1 MTRWWAVAGLA
12 GVVLLALLSLSRASQ
27 AAITDGD
34 EPRRRDGTDGLRA
47 PERAPV
53 DRRPRRAP
61 AVVDRNASGK
71 RPEASTVGRTTGLDA
86 PERAPALSDPAPGT
100 TGAVPD
106 AAAPS
111 TWALLVNVALTQGLF
126 LVVLAGGL
134 ALFGVRPA
142 DVGLGPTTRLHVA
155 AGVAL
160 GAALYLASEAGGL
173 AADRVGLGHDRRL
186 RELLAPESPGGWAVL
201 LLFVLPVIAGFEELL
216 FRGVLIGALAAGF
229 PVSPWL
235 LAAVSSVAFG
245 AGHGAQGW
253 AGVVVTW
260 ALGFVLAAGFVLTD
274 SLVAVVVAHYLVN
287 ALEFVV
293 HEGFDIEWRGE

>member
-27 AAITDGD
+27 TAITDGR
-34 EPRRRDGTDGLRA
+34 EPRRRDGAASARV

-53 DRRPRRAP
+53 DRVPRRVPP
-61 AVVDRNASGK
+61 AVERSASGET
-71 RPEASTVGRTTGLDA
+71 PGSSTPGLDA
-86 PERAPALSDPAPGT
+86 PERAPALSDSAPGT
-100 TGAVPD
+100 TEAVSD
-106 AAAPS
+106 ADGPS

-134 ALFGVRPA
+134 ALFGVRPPEI
-142 DVGLGPTTRLHVA
+142 GLGPTTRLDVA

-160 GAALYLASEAGGL
+160 GVALYLASEAGGL
-173 AADRVGLGHDRRL
+173 AADRVGLGHDQRL
-186 RELLAPESPGGWAVL
+186 RELLAPETPGGWVVL
-201 LLFVLPVIAGFEELL
+201 LVFVLPVIAGFEELL
-216 FRGVLIGALAAGF
+216 FRGVLVGALAAGF

-235 LAAVSSVAFG
+235 LAALSSVAFG

-253 AGVVVTW
+253 AGVVVTGT
-260 ALGFVLAAGFVLTD
+260 LGFVLAAGFVLTD

-293 HEGFDIEWRGE
+293 HEGFGVEWTGE